1 MTPQEYID
9 PETGF
14 RIRVS
19 GSAAG
24 EFEPAEGLP
33 ENVSFNRDT
42 GFFERSSGTAVPQ
55 QTNNATGVTTE
66 SE

>member
-1 MTPQEYID
+1 MGYQYID
-9 PETGF
+9 SKTGF
-14 RIRVS
+14 ITRVS

-24 EFEPAEGLP
+24 EQEPAEGLP
-33 ENVSFNRDT
+33 ENVRFNRDT

-55 QTNNATGVTTE
+55 PTNDATGVTTE